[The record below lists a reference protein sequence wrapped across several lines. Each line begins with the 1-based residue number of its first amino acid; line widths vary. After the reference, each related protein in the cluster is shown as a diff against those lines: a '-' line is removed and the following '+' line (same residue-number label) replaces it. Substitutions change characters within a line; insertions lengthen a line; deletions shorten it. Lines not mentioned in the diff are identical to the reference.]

1 VILYPRGGHEIQVML
16 APRATQPAGSRPDEA
31 RLRRLFDEH
40 FSWVWRFVRRL
51 GVAEPQADDAAQQI
65 FCVLAERLGELE
77 LGKEK
82 SFLAGTAL
90 RVASNHRRSAR
101 RRREVLDAHGLE
113 SAVDGR
119 DDPAQVAEH
128 RSELALLDRA
138 LDRLP
143 SELRA
148 PFVLFEVENHSMLEI
163 AELLSIPRGT
173 VASRLRRAREQFLA
187 AAQALQGDSSDR
199 VG

>member
-1 VILYPRGGHEIQVML
+1 MTML
-16 APRATQPAGSRPDEA
+16 ATRVTPPAGVGPDEA
-31 RLRRLFDEH
+31 RLRRLFEAH

-77 LGKEK
+77 PDREK
-82 SFLAGTAL
+82 AFLAGTAL
-90 RVASNHRRSAR
+90 RVASNYRRSAR
-101 RRREVLDAHGLE
+101 RQREVPDAQGLE

-119 DDPAQVAEH
+119 DDPEQVAVR

-148 PFVLFEVENHSMLEI
+148 AFVLFEVENHSMLEI
-163 AELLSIPRGT
+163 ADLLGIPRGT
-173 VASRLRRAREQFLA
+173 VASRLRRAREQFQA
-187 AAQALQGDSSDR
+187 AVHALQGGTSDR

>member
-1 VILYPRGGHEIQVML
+1 M
-16 APRATQPAGSRPDEA
+16 TQPAGPRPDEA
-31 RLRRLFDEH
+31 RLRRLFDEQ

-51 GVAEPQADDAAQQI
+51 GVPEPQADDAAQQI
-65 FCVLAERLGELE
+65 FCVLAERLPELE
-77 LGKEK
+77 PGREK

-90 RVASNHRRSAR
+90 RVASNYRRSAR
-101 RRREVLDAHGLE
+101 RRREVPDAQRLE
-113 SAVDGR
+113 FAVDAR
-119 DDPAQVAEH
+119 DDPAQIAEH

-138 LDRLP
+138 LDQLP

-163 AELLSIPRGT
+163 AELLGIPRGT

-187 AAQALQGDSSDR
+187 AAQALQGGSSDR

>member
-1 VILYPRGGHEIQVML
+1 MNDKAML
-16 APRATQPAGSRPDEA
+16 ATRAMQPAGPRPDEA
-31 RLRRLFDEH
+31 RLRQLFDDH

-65 FCVLAERLGELE
+65 FCVLAERLGALE
-77 LGKEK
+77 PGKEK

-90 RVASNHRRSAR
+90 RVSSNYRRSAR
-101 RRREVLDAHGLE
+101 RRREIPDAQGLE
-113 SAVDGR
+113 FAVDTR
-119 DDPAQVAEH
+119 DDPEQVAEH

-138 LDRLP
+138 LDQLP

-148 PFVLFEVENHSMLEI
+148 AFVLFEVENHSMLEI
-163 AELLSIPRGT
+163 AELLGIPRGT
-173 VASRLRRAREQFLA
+173 VASRLRRAREQFQA
-187 AAQALQGDSSDR
+187 AAHALQGGTSDR

>member
-1 VILYPRGGHEIQVML
+1 MKAVAML
-16 APRATQPAGSRPDEA
+16 ATRETHPAGPRPDEA
-31 RLRRLFDEH
+31 RLRRLFDDY
-40 FSWVWRFVRRL
+40 FAWVWRFVRRL
-51 GVAEPQADDAAQQI
+51 GVAEPHADDAAQQI

-77 LGKEK
+77 IGKEK

-101 RRREVLDAHGLE
+101 RRREVPDASGLE
-113 SAVDGR
+113 HAVDAR
-119 DDPAQVAEH
+119 DDPEQAAQH

-138 LDRLP
+138 LDQLP
-143 SELRA
+143 NELRA

-163 AELLSIPRGT
+163 AELLGIPRGT
-173 VASRLRRAREQFLA
+173 VASRLRRAREQFLTA
-187 AAQALQGDSSDR
+187 AHALQGGTSDR